1 MNEDDLIRLR
11 HMLDAAREASAF
23 ATGKT
28 RQSLDEDRGLT
39 LILIQEITSIG
50 EAASRVSPE
59 CAAQYPE
66 IPWAAIVGM
75 RNRLIHAYFA
85 IDLDIVW
92 NTVSIRLP
100 ELIATLGRIIPTIPR
115 QQGTN

>member
-28 RQSLDEDRGLT
+28 RQSLDGDRGLT
-39 LILIQEITSIG
+39 LILVQEITIIG
-50 EAASRVSPE
+50 EAASRISPE
-59 CAAQYPE
+59 CTAQYPE

-75 RNRLIHAYFA
+75 RNRLIHAYFD

-92 NTVSIRLP
+92 NTVSTRLP
-100 ELIATLGRIIPTIPR
+100 ELIAVLERIIPTHTSSS
-115 QQGTN
+115 GN